1 MTKRKR
7 EGNDALNLDSV
18 NNYSNHTAVTS
29 WQPTVEREASP
40 PTAQPATEGK
50 GSNGDD
56 VATLAT

>member
-40 PTAQPATEGK
+40 LTAQPATEGK